1 MRLRSLLLAIV
12 AIASLIMIGGALS
25 GWPRSFAAE
34 LPWLDP
40 DWLQAHVGEGEGQI
54 APVVLQRARA
64 LYLKKVSEG
73 AVNNPCYFAMDA
85 TRPGGLGRRFYI
97 ICEADRTFR
106 AVHPDMATGAT
117 LKASRI
123 LQMASAAQ
131 RTSAMRWIHS

>member
-73 AVNNPCYFAMDA
+73 AVNNPCYFAMVLEHTSTDLHHWA
-85 TRPGGLGRRFYI
+85 
-97 ICEADRTFR
+97 EAVVE
-106 AVHPDMATGAT
+106 AP
-117 LKASRI
+117 SI
-123 LQMASAAQ
+123 P
-131 RTSAMRWIHS
+131 

>member
-25 GWPRSFAAE
+25 GWPRSFAAG

-64 LYLKKVSEG
+64 LWG
-73 AVNNPCYFAMDA
+73 
-85 TRPGGLGRRFYI
+85 
-97 ICEADRTFR
+97 
-106 AVHPDMATGAT
+106 
-117 LKASRI
+117 
-123 LQMASAAQ
+123 
-131 RTSAMRWIHS
+131 